1 MYRNLMS
8 MDVEEMI
15 RAQPMDAV
23 VAIGGC
29 DKTLPAQLMGS
40 ATAEVP
46 VVYLIV
52 GPMMTT
58 PHDGERLG
66 ACTDCRRYWAKYR
79 AGEIDDEGINLVE
92 GRLATTSGTC
102 AVMGTASTMAC
113 IAEALGMALPGT
125 AAIPAVHA
133 DRLRAA
139 EASGTRA
146 SSWRSRPRTRE
157 SFPGM

>member
-1 MYRNLMS
+1 MRS
-8 MDVEEMI
+8 S
-15 RAQPMDAV
+15 
-23 VAIGGC
+23 IGGC

-52 GPMMTT
+52 GPMMTS

-125 AAIPAVHA
+125 AAIPP
-133 DRLRAA
+133 
-139 EASGTRA
+139 STRTVSA
-146 SSWRSRPRTRE
+146 RRKRPGLGRSSWRSRPRTRE
-157 SFPGM
+157 SFRGM